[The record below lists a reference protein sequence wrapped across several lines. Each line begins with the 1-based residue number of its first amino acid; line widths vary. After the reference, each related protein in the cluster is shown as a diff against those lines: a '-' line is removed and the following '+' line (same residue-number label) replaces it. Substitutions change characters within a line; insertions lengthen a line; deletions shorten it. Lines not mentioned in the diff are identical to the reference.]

1 MKRISVFLF
10 FLFSISFLT
19 SQSRVSPVIWA
30 DYVNQ
35 VWTAAE
41 GLPGNT
47 VTDLLQ
53 KSDGYLY
60 IGTYDGL
67 VRFDG
72 VKFTILNKNT
82 VSDFRCVSARTIF
95 EDTDGN
101 LWVGSN
107 DEGVAKISSSG
118 IEMFTTDN
126 GLPNNSIRDIAQDK
140 SGNIWIG
147 TSNGVVFL
155 TPSGKFVSP
164 EGLDAYDDSSCLVIS
179 LYCDTAG
186 RIWLSTTKKHG
197 LYYYSSGKFTQ
208 YTAFNAIDYSTVT
221 AITQDDTGSFWYGL
235 TQKGVVR
242 VSEGNY
248 KLYGSQEGMLET
260 TVNDIYLDNSNSLW
274 FGTEKGVVL
283 YKQGQFSTYTEA
295 EGLTNNNVKKIIEDR
310 EGSIWYATD
319 RGGVQKMSPGKFR
332 TVTLSSPVNCISE
345 SDEGLVWIGTDN
357 GLLCYEKG
365 VFIENELTKM
375 LKGIRI
381 RHIENTNKGDLLVST
396 YAKYGQVLMTKEGQ
410 ITYWTTKHG
419 LVGDRVRVA
428 IEDKS
433 QNLWIG
439 TTTGLTKID
448 YVGAE
453 LTSYTKN
460 EGLENEYVM
469 CLYEDTEGYLWIG
482 TDGGGICIM
491 KDGKIVSVLTTKDG
505 LAGNVIFKIM
515 QDKNGVY
522 WISTG
527 TGLTRIEGNKFKN
540 FTASDGLGTD
550 SIFQIMIDYTDTV
563 WMTSNRGISSISL
576 SVLEAASQKEGVF
589 LDPKFYTKNDG
600 LRSGGVTST
609 SLCMYDS
616 LGRLWFTLID
626 GFAIYDPVK
635 IKSNP
640 VPPLVEIEDIS
651 IDNVK
656 EKFSA
661 NTVLKIP
668 AGTKRVDIEYT
679 ALSFVSTDMIRFRYI
694 LEGFEN
700 DYSQLT
706 SSRSVSYTNLAPGNY
721 TFKVWAANS
730 DMLWCENPASI
741 TIIQKPFLY
750 QMPVFWIFIGL
761 VICGIIYS
769 IIVIRIN
776 RLKREQLRLETMV
789 QMKTIDLEI
798 ERDNS
803 DRLLLNILPK
813 PIAEILKERKNQI
826 IADKFENVSVLFAD
840 IVGFTKIT
848 SSASPET
855 IIFALNDLFSRFDE
869 RAQTLGIEKIKTIGD
884 AYMAVCG
891 LPEPNPMHAAA
902 MIQFARGMLL
912 DIEQYNLTS
921 SLKFKMR
928 IGINSGEVI
937 AGVIGKTKFIYD
949 LWGDTVN
956 VASRME
962 SSGEPGSIHVSEETW
977 NLAKDSVC
985 FTDEVTVDVKG
996 KGSMKTYY
1004 VSISEMSNT

>member
-1 MKRISVFLF
+1 MKRIFVFLV
-10 FLFSISFLT
+10 FLFSIYYLN
-19 SQSRVSPVIWA
+19 SQSQDSAVIWA

-53 KSDGYLY
+53 KSDGYIY

-155 TPSGKFVSP
+155 TPSGKFIRP
-164 EGLDAYDDSSCLVIS
+164 EGLEQYDDSSCLVIS

-197 LYYYSSGKFTQ
+197 LYYYSSGKFSQ
-208 YTAFNAIDYSTVT
+208 YSAFTSIDYSTVT
-221 AITQDDTGSFWYGL
+221 AIAQDETGAFWYGL

-242 VSEGNY
+242 VHEGNY
-248 KLYGSQEGMLET
+248 KLYGKKEGMLET
-260 TVNDIYLDNSNSLW
+260 TVNDIYLDNSKSLW

-283 YKQGQFSTYTEA
+283 YKQGQFSTYTES

-332 TVTLSSPVNCISE
+332 TVSLSSPVNCISE
-345 SDEGLVWIGTDN
+345 SDNGLVWLGTDN

-365 VFIENELTKM
+365 VFIENDLTKM

-381 RHIENTNKGDLLVST
+381 RHLESTNEGGLLVST
-396 YAKYGQVLMTKEGQ
+396 YAQYGQVLMTAEGL
-410 ITYWTTKHG
+410 IRYWTTKQG
-419 LVGDRVRVA
+419 LAGDRVRVA
-428 IEDKS
+428 VEDKDK
-433 QNLWIG
+433 NLWIG

-448 YVGAE
+448 AITAE
-453 LTSYTKN
+453 LTSYSKN
-460 EGLENEYVM
+460 DGLENEYVM
-469 CLYEDTEGYLWIG
+469 CLYEDNAGFLWIG

-491 KDGKIVSVLTTKDG
+491 KDGKIVSNLTTKDG

-527 TGLTRIEGNKFKN
+527 TGLTRIEDNIFKN

-928 IGINSGEVI
+928 IGINSGDVI

>member
-1 MKRISVFLF
+1 MKRIFVFLV
-10 FLFSISFLT
+10 FLFSIYYLN
-19 SQSRVSPVIWA
+19 SQSQDSAVIWA

-53 KSDGYLY
+53 KSDGYIY

-155 TPSGKFVSP
+155 TPSGKFIRP
-164 EGLDAYDDSSCLVIS
+164 EGLEQYDDSSCLVIS

-197 LYYYSSGKFTQ
+197 LYYYSSGKFSQ
-208 YTAFNAIDYSTVT
+208 YSAFTSIDYSTVT
-221 AITQDDTGSFWYGL
+221 AITQDETGAFWYGL

-242 VSEGNY
+242 VHEGNY
-248 KLYGSQEGMLET
+248 KLYGTKEGMLET
-260 TVNDIYLDNSNSLW
+260 TVNDIYLDNSKSLW

-283 YKQGQFSTYTEA
+283 YKQGQFSTYTES

-332 TVTLSSPVNCISE
+332 TVSLSSPVNCISE
-345 SDEGLVWIGTDN
+345 SDNGLVWLGTDN

-365 VFIENELTKM
+365 VFIENDLTKM

-381 RHIENTNKGDLLVST
+381 RHLESTNEGGLLVST
-396 YAKYGQVLMTKEGQ
+396 YAQYGQVLMTAEGL
-410 ITYWTTKHG
+410 IRYWTTKQG
-419 LVGDRVRVA
+419 LAGDRVRVA
-428 IEDKS
+428 VEDKDK
-433 QNLWIG
+433 NLWIG

-448 YVGAE
+448 AITAE
-453 LTSYTKN
+453 LTSYSKN
-460 EGLENEYVM
+460 DGLENEYVM
-469 CLYEDTEGYLWIG
+469 CLYEDNAGFLWIG

-491 KDGKIVSVLTTKDG
+491 KDGKIVSNLTTKDG

-527 TGLTRIEGNKFKN
+527 TGLTRIEGNNFKN

-576 SVLEAASQKEGVF
+576 SVLEAASKKEGFF

-640 VPPLVEIEDIS
+640 IPPLVQIENIS
-651 IDNVK
+651 LDNVK
-656 EKFSA
+656 ELISTDA
-661 NTVLKIP
+661 SIIIP

-700 DYSQLT
+700 NYSQLT
-706 SSRSVSYTNLAPGNY
+706 SSRSVSYTNLAPGTY

-730 DMLWCENPASI
+730 DMLWCEKPASI
-741 TIIQKPFLY
+741 TIVQKPFLY

-761 VICGIIYS
+761 VFCGIIYS

-813 PIAEILKERKNQI
+813 PIAEILKERKSQI

-855 IIFALNDLFSRFDE
+855 IVFALNDLFSRFDE

-921 SLKFKMR
+921 ALKFKMR
-928 IGINSGEVI
+928 IGINSGDVI

-1004 VSISEMSNT
+1004 VSIGDMLNT

>member
-1 MKRISVFLF
+1 MKRIFVFLV
-10 FLFSISFLT
+10 FLFSIYYLN
-19 SQSRVSPVIWA
+19 SQSQDSAVIWA

-53 KSDGYLY
+53 KSDGYIY

-72 VKFTILNKNT
+72 VKFTILSKNT

-155 TPSGKFVSP
+155 TPSGKFIRP
-164 EGLDAYDDSSCLVIS
+164 EGLEQYDDSSCLVIS

-197 LYYYSSGKFTQ
+197 LYYYSSGKFSQ
-208 YTAFNAIDYSTVT
+208 YSAFTSIDYSTVT
-221 AITQDDTGSFWYGL
+221 AIAQDETGAFWYGL

-242 VSEGNY
+242 VHEGNY
-248 KLYGSQEGMLET
+248 KLYGKKEGMLET
-260 TVNDIYLDNSNSLW
+260 TVNDIYLDNSKSLW

-283 YKQGQFSTYTEA
+283 YKQGQFSTYTES

-332 TVTLSSPVNCISE
+332 TVSLSSPVNCISE
-345 SDEGLVWIGTDN
+345 SDNGLVWLGTDN

-365 VFIENELTKM
+365 VFIENDLTKM

-381 RHIENTNKGDLLVST
+381 RHLESTNEGGLLVST
-396 YAKYGQVLMTKEGQ
+396 YAQYGQVLMTAEGL
-410 ITYWTTKHG
+410 IRYWTTKQG
-419 LVGDRVRVA
+419 LAGDRVRVA
-428 IEDKS
+428 VEDKDK
-433 QNLWIG
+433 NLWIG

-448 YVGAE
+448 AITAE
-453 LTSYTKN
+453 LTSYSKN
-460 EGLENEYVM
+460 DGLENEYVM
-469 CLYEDTEGYLWIG
+469 CLYEDNAGFLWIG

-491 KDGKIVSVLTTKDG
+491 KDGKIVSNLTTKDG

-527 TGLTRIEGNKFKN
+527 TGLTRIEDNIFKN

-928 IGINSGEVI
+928 IGINSGDVI

>member
-396 YAKYGQVLMTKEGQ
+396 YAKYGQVLITKEGQ

>member
-928 IGINSGEVI
+928 IGINSGDVI

>member
-1 MKRISVFLF
+1 MKRIFVFLV
-10 FLFSISFLT
+10 FLFSICFLT
-19 SQSRVSPVIWA
+19 SQSQGSAVIWA

-53 KSDGYLY
+53 KSDGYIY

-155 TPSGKFVSP
+155 TPSGKFIRP
-164 EGLDAYDDSSCLVIS
+164 EGLEQYDDSSCLVIS

-197 LYYYSSGKFTQ
+197 LYYYSSGKFSQ
-208 YTAFNAIDYSTVT
+208 YSAFTSIDYSTVT
-221 AITQDDTGSFWYGL
+221 AITQDETGAFWYGL

-242 VSEGNY
+242 VHEGNY
-248 KLYGSQEGMLET
+248 KLYGAKEGMLET

-283 YKQGQFSTYTEA
+283 YKQGQFSTYTES

-332 TVTLSSPVNCISE
+332 TVSLSSPVNCISE
-345 SDEGLVWIGTDN
+345 SDNGLVLLGTDN

-365 VFIENELTKM
+365 VFIENDLTKM

-381 RHIENTNKGDLLVST
+381 RHLESTNEGGLLVST
-396 YAKYGQVLMTKEGQ
+396 YAQYGQVLMTAEGL
-410 ITYWTTKHG
+410 IRYWTTKQG
-419 LVGDRVRVA
+419 LAGDRVRVA
-428 IEDKS
+428 VEDKDK
-433 QNLWIG
+433 NLWIG

-448 YVGAE
+448 AITAE
-453 LTSYTKN
+453 LTSYSKN
-460 EGLENEYVM
+460 DGLENEYVM
-469 CLYEDTEGYLWIG
+469 CLYEDNAGFLWIG

-491 KDGKIVSVLTTKDG
+491 KDGKIVSNLTTKDG

-527 TGLTRIEGNKFKN
+527 TGLTRIEGNNFKN

-576 SVLEAASQKEGVF
+576 SVLEAASKKEGVF

-640 VPPLVEIEDIS
+640 IPPLVQIENIS
-651 IDNVK
+651 LDNVK
-656 EKFSA
+656 ELISTDA
-661 NTVLKIP
+661 SIIIP

-700 DYSQLT
+700 NYSQLT
-706 SSRSVSYTNLAPGNY
+706 SSRSVSYTNLAPGTY

-730 DMLWCENPASI
+730 DMLWCEKPASI
-741 TIIQKPFLY
+741 TIVQKPFLY

-761 VICGIIYS
+761 VFCGIIYS

-813 PIAEILKERKNQI
+813 PIAEILKERKSQI

-855 IIFALNDLFSRFDE
+855 IVFALNDLFSRFDE

-921 SLKFKMR
+921 ALKFKMR
-928 IGINSGEVI
+928 IGINSGDVI

-1004 VSISEMSNT
+1004 VSIGDMLNT

>member
-19 SQSRVSPVIWA
+19 SQSRVSSVIWA

-381 RHIENTNKGDLLVST
+381 RHIENTDKGDLLVST

-419 LVGDRVRVA
+419 LAGDRVRVA

-448 YVGAE
+448 YVAAE

-491 KDGKIVSVLTTKDG
+491 KDGKIISVLTTKDG

-576 SVLEAASQKEGVF
+576 SVLEAASHKEGVF

-661 NTVLKIP
+661 NKVLKIP

-928 IGINSGEVI
+928 IGINSGDVI

>member
-19 SQSRVSPVIWA
+19 SQSRVSSVIWA

-357 GLLCYEKG
+357 GLFCYEKG

-410 ITYWTTKHG
+410 RTYWTTKHG

-869 RAQTLGIEKIKTIGD
+869 RAQTLDIEKIKTIGD

-928 IGINSGEVI
+928 IGINSGDVI

>member
-1 MKRISVFLF
+1 MKRIFVFLVFLF
-10 FLFSISFLT
+10 SLCYLT
-19 SQSRVSPVIWA
+19 SQSQASAVIWA

-53 KSDGYLY
+53 KSDGYIY

-155 TPSGKFVSP
+155 TPSGKFIRP
-164 EGLDAYDDSSCLVIS
+164 EGLEQYDDSSCLVIS

-197 LYYYSSGKFTQ
+197 LYYYSSGKFSQ
-208 YTAFNAIDYSTVT
+208 YSAFTSIDYSTVT
-221 AITQDDTGSFWYGL
+221 AIAQDETGAFWYGL
-235 TQKGVVR
+235 AQKGVVR
-242 VSEGNY
+242 VHEGNY
-248 KLYGSQEGMLET
+248 KLYGKKEGMLET

-283 YKQGQFSTYTEA
+283 YKQGQFSTYTES

-332 TVTLSSPVNCISE
+332 TVSLSSPVNCISE
-345 SDEGLVWIGTDN
+345 SDNGLVWLGTDN

-365 VFIENELTKM
+365 VFIENDLTKM

-381 RHIENTNKGDLLVST
+381 RHLESTNEGGLLVST
-396 YAKYGQVLMTKEGQ
+396 YAQYGQVLMTAEGL
-410 ITYWTTKHG
+410 IRYWTTKQG
-419 LVGDRVRVA
+419 LAGDRVRVA
-428 IEDKS
+428 VEDKDK
-433 QNLWIG
+433 NLWIG

-448 YVGAE
+448 AITAE
-453 LTSYTKN
+453 LTSYSKN
-460 EGLENEYVM
+460 DGLENEYVM
-469 CLYEDTEGYLWIG
+469 CLYEDNAGFLWIG

-491 KDGKIVSVLTTKDG
+491 KDGKIVSNLTTKDG

-527 TGLTRIEGNKFKN
+527 TGLTRIEDNIFKN

-576 SVLEAASQKEGVF
+576 SVLEAASKKEGVF

-640 VPPLVEIEDIS
+640 IPPLVQIENIS
-651 IDNVK
+651 LDNAK
-656 EKFSA
+656 DLISTDA
-661 NTVLKIP
+661 SIIIP

-700 DYSQLT
+700 NYSQLT
-706 SSRSVSYTNLAPGNY
+706 SSRSVSYTNLAPGTY

-730 DMLWCENPASI
+730 DMLWCEKPASI
-741 TIIQKPFLY
+741 TIVQKPFLY

-761 VICGIIYS
+761 VFCGIIYS

-813 PIAEILKERKNQI
+813 PIAEILKERKSQI

-855 IIFALNDLFSRFDE
+855 IVFALNDLFSRFDE

-891 LPEPNPMHAAA
+891 LPEANPMHAAA

-921 SLKFKMR
+921 ALKFKMR
-928 IGINSGEVI
+928 IGINSGDVI

-1004 VSISEMSNT
+1004 VSIGDMLNT

>member
-19 SQSRVSPVIWA
+19 SQSRVSSVIWA

-107 DEGVAKISSSG
+107 DEGIAKISSSG

-563 WMTSNRGISSISL
+563 WMTSNRGISSIAL

-928 IGINSGEVI
+928 IGINSGDVI

>member
-1 MKRISVFLF
+1 MKRISSLLLIMAF
-10 FLFSISFLT
+10 FGFLT
-19 SQSRVSPVIWA
+19 AQSQVSQVIWA

-53 KSDGYLY
+53 KSDGYIY

-67 VRFDG
+67 VKFDG
-72 VKFTILNKNT
+72 LKFSILNKNS

-95 EDTDGN
+95 EDSKGN

-107 DEGVAKISSSG
+107 DEGVAKISSNG
-118 IEMFTTDN
+118 IQMFTTEN
-126 GLPNNSIRDIAQDK
+126 GLPNNSIRDITEDK
-140 SGNIWIG
+140 YGNIWLG
-147 TSNGVVFL
+147 TSNGIVYL
-155 TPSGKFVSP
+155 TPDGNFVSP
-164 EGLDAYDDSSCLVIS
+164 QGLDNYEDNNCLVIA

-186 RIWLSTTKKHG
+186 RVWLSTTKKHG
-197 LYYYSSGKFTQ
+197 LYYFSSGKFSQ
-208 YTAFNAIDYSTVT
+208 YTSFMSIDYSTVT
-221 AITQDDTGSFWYGL
+221 AIAQDDSGDFWYGL

-242 VSEGNY
+242 VSEG
-248 KLYGSQEGMLET
+248 KVMLYGKRDGMLET
-260 TVNDIYLDNSNSLW
+260 TVNDIYLDKSNSLW

-283 YKQGQFSTYTEA
+283 YKEGKFSTYTEA
-295 EGLTNNNVKKIIEDR
+295 DGLTNNNVKKVIEDR
-310 EGSIWYATD
+310 EGNMWYATD

-332 TVTLSSPVNCISE
+332 TVSLPSPVNCIAE
-345 SDEGLVWIGTDN
+345 SQDGLVWVGTDN
-357 GLLCYEKG
+357 GLLCYDRNTL
-365 VFIENELTKM
+365 VDNSLTEM

-381 RHIENTNKGDLLVST
+381 RHVGSTKNGDVLVST
-396 YAKYGQVLMTKEGQ
+396 YAKYGQVLYSIDGTIQ
-410 ITYWTTKHG
+410 NWTTRDG
-419 LVGDRVRVA
+419 LAGDRVRVA
-428 IEDKS
+428 IEDKNS
-433 QNLWIG
+433 NLWIG

-448 YVGAE
+448 HVSNE
-453 LTSYTKN
+453 LVSYTKN
-460 EGLENEYVM
+460 DGLINEYVM
-469 CLYEDTEGYLWIG
+469 CLYEDKDGLLWIG

-491 KDGKIVSVLTTKDG
+491 KDGKIEQTLSTKDG
-505 LAGNVIFKIM
+505 LAGNVIFKIQ
-515 QDKNGVY
+515 QDKSGVF
-522 WISTG
+522 WVSTG
-527 TGLTRIEGNKFKN
+527 TGLTRIDDGVLKN
-540 FTASDGLGTD
+540 FSAQNGLGTD
-550 SIFQIMIDYTDTV
+550 SIFQILIDYTDTV

-576 SVLEAASQKEGVF
+576 KVLDEAAQNDEVF

-635 IKSNP
+635 VKTNP
-640 VPPLVEIEDIS
+640 IPPLVHIENVHIDTEKKEVSSNNSIIIS
-651 IDNVK
+651 
-656 EKFSA
+656 
-661 NTVLKIP
+661 
-668 AGTKRVDIEYT
+668 AGSKRVDIDYT
-679 ALSFVSTDMIRFRYI
+679 AISFVSTDMVRFRYI

-706 SSRSVSYTNLAPGNY
+706 SSRSVSYTNLAPGTY

-730 DMLWCENPASI
+730 DMLWCEKPAVLSFV
-741 TIIQKPFLY
+741 QKPFLY
-750 QMPVFWIFIGL
+750 QMPIFWIGIGFI
-761 VICGIIYS
+761 ICAVIYS

-813 PIAEILKERKNQI
+813 PIAEVLKERKTQI
-826 IADKFENVSVLFAD
+826 IADKFDNVSVLFAD

-848 SSASPET
+848 STSSPET

-891 LPEPNPMHAAA
+891 LPEPNPLHASA

-921 SLKFKMR
+921 ALKFKMR

-937 AGVIGKTKFIYD
+937 AGVIGKSKFIYD

-962 SSGEPGSIHVSEETW
+962 ASGIPGSIHVSEETW
-977 NLAKDSVC
+977 NLAKDTVC
-985 FTDEVTVDVKG
+985 FTDQVTVDVKG
-996 KGSMKTYY
+996 KGTMKTYY
-1004 VSISEMSNT
+1004 VSISDSSNT

>member
-19 SQSRVSPVIWA
+19 SQSRVSSVIWA

>member
-937 AGVIGKTKFIYD
+937 AGVIGKTK
-949 LWGDTVN
+949 
-956 VASRME
+956 
-962 SSGEPGSIHVSEETW
+962 
-977 NLAKDSVC
+977 
-985 FTDEVTVDVKG
+985 
-996 KGSMKTYY
+996 
-1004 VSISEMSNT
+1004 

>member
-19 SQSRVSPVIWA
+19 SQSRVSSVIWA

-855 IIFALNDLFSRFDE
+855 IIFALNDLFLVLMKELKLWVLKKLKLLEMPIWLCAGSR
-869 RAQTLGIEKIKTIGD
+869 
-884 AYMAVCG
+884 
-891 LPEPNPMHAAA
+891 
-902 MIQFARGMLL
+902 
-912 DIEQYNLTS
+912 
-921 SLKFKMR
+921 SLIPCMQQ
-928 IGINSGEVI
+928 
-937 AGVIGKTKFIYD
+937 
-949 LWGDTVN
+949 L
-956 VASRME
+956 
-962 SSGEPGSIHVSEETW
+962 
-977 NLAKDSVC
+977 
-985 FTDEVTVDVKG
+985 
-996 KGSMKTYY
+996 
-1004 VSISEMSNT
+1004 

>member
-1 MKRISVFLF
+1 MKRF
-10 FLFSISFLT
+10 FILFSIFIIT
-19 SQSRVSPVIWA
+19 HTIYAQPQAAQIIWA

-53 KSDGYLY
+53 KSDGYIY

-72 VKFTILNKNT
+72 AKFTILNKNT
-82 VSDFRCVSARTIF
+82 LKDFRCVSARTIF
-95 EDTDGN
+95 EDTACN

-107 DEGVAKISSSG
+107 DEGIAKITASG
-118 IEMFTTDN
+118 IEMFTMEN

-147 TSNGVVFL
+147 TSAGIVYI
-155 TPSGKFVSP
+155 TP
-164 EGLDAYDDSSCLVIS
+164 EGNFITPPGLDEYDENQCLVIS

-186 RIWLSTTKKHG
+186 RIWLTTTKKHG
-197 LYYYSSGKFTQ
+197 LYLFSNGKFSR
-208 YTAFNAIDYSTVT
+208 YTAFSSIDYSTIT
-221 AITQDDTGSFWYGL
+221 AINQDDSGDFWFGL

-242 VSEGNY
+242 VSEG
-248 KLYGSQEGMLET
+248 KVVLYGAQEGMIET
-260 TVNDIYLDNSNSLW
+260 TVNDIYVDTTNSLW

-283 YKQGQFSTYTEA
+283 YKEGKFSTFTEND
-295 EGLTNNNVKKIIEDR
+295 GLTNNNVKKIIEDR
-310 EGSIWYATD
+310 EGNMWFATD

-332 TVTLSSPVNCISE
+332 TVSLPSPVNCIAESE
-345 SDEGLVWIGTDN
+345 DGIVWVGTDN
-357 GLLCYEKG
+357 GLLCYDRNEK
-365 VFIENELTKM
+365 IENKLTTM
-375 LKGIRI
+375 LEGIRI
-381 RHIENTNKGDLLVST
+381 RHIGTTEGGDLLVST
-396 YAKYGQVLMTKEGQ
+396 YAKYGQIVMDKNGTVAS
-410 ITYWTTKHG
+410 WTTKQG
-419 LVGDRVRVA
+419 LAGDRVRVA
-428 IEDKS
+428 IEDS
-433 QNLWIG
+433 QRNLWVG
-439 TTTGLTKID
+439 TTTGLTSINRTD
-448 YVGAE
+448 G
-453 LTSYTKN
+453 TSVTYTKKD
-460 EGLENEYVM
+460 GLTNEYVM
-469 CLYEDTEGYLWIG
+469 CLHEDRSGLLWIG
-482 TDGGGICIM
+482 TDGGGVCIM
-491 KDGKIVSVLTTKDG
+491 KNGEIVKTLGTKEG
-505 LAGNVIFKIM
+505 LAGNVIFKI
-515 QDKNGVY
+515 QEEKNGITWV
-522 WISTG
+522 STG
-527 TGLTRIEGNKFKN
+527 TGLSRIDNDHITN
-540 FTASDGLGTD
+540 YSATNGLGTD
-550 SIFQIMIDYTDTV
+550 SIFQILIDYTDTL

-576 SVLEAASQKEGVF
+576 HALEKASKENNVF

-609 SLCMYDS
+609 SLCMLDS

-635 IKSNP
+635 VKSNLI
-640 VPPLVEIEDIS
+640 PPLVHIEQLS
-651 IDNVK
+651 IDSDKKSIGNGG
-656 EKFSA
+656 
-661 NTVLKIP
+661 TLIIP
-668 AGTKRVDIEYT
+668 AGTKRIDIDYT
-679 ALSFVSTDMIRFRYI
+679 AVSFVSTDLVRFRYV
-694 LEGFEN
+694 LEGFDT
-700 DYSQLT
+700 DYSILT
-706 SSRSVSYTNLAPGNY
+706 SKRSVSYTNLAPGTY

-730 DMLWCENPASI
+730 DMLWCEKPSVI
-741 TIIQKPFLY
+741 TLIQKPFIY
-750 QMPVFWIFIGL
+750 QIPVFWIGIGFCMCVL
-761 VICGIIYS
+761 IYS

-803 DRLLLNILPK
+803 ERLLLNILPK
-813 PIAEILKERKNQI
+813 PIAERLKERKSDI

-840 IVGFTKIT
+840 IAGFTKMT
-848 SSASPET
+848 ASSSPET
-855 IIFALNDLFSRFDE
+855 VIFALNDLFSRFDE

-891 LPEPNPMHAAA
+891 LPEPNPSHAAS

-912 DIEQYNLTS
+912 DIEQFNLTS
-921 SLKFKMR
+921 PLKFKMR

-962 SSGEPGSIHVSEETW
+962 SSGIPGSIHVSEETW
-977 NLAKDSVC
+977 LLAKNSVC
-985 FTDEVTVDVKG
+985 FTGEMTLDVKG

-1004 VSISEMSNT
+1004 VSMTDSGSA

>member
-1 MKRISVFLF
+1 MKRIFVFLVFLF
-10 FLFSISFLT
+10 SLCYLT
-19 SQSRVSPVIWA
+19 SQSQGSAVIWA

-53 KSDGYLY
+53 KSDGYIY

-155 TPSGKFVSP
+155 TPSGKFIRP
-164 EGLDAYDDSSCLVIS
+164 EGLEQYDDSSCLVIS

-197 LYYYSSGKFTQ
+197 LYYYSSGKFSQ
-208 YTAFNAIDYSTVT
+208 YSAFTSIDYSTVT
-221 AITQDDTGSFWYGL
+221 AIAQDETGAFWYGL

-242 VSEGNY
+242 VHEGNY
-248 KLYGSQEGMLET
+248 KLYGKKEGMLET

-283 YKQGQFSTYTEA
+283 YKQGQFSTYTES

-332 TVTLSSPVNCISE
+332 TVSLSSPVNCISE
-345 SDEGLVWIGTDN
+345 SDNGLVWLGTDN

-365 VFIENELTKM
+365 VFIENDLTKM

-381 RHIENTNKGDLLVST
+381 RHLESTNEGGLLVST
-396 YAKYGQVLMTKEGQ
+396 YAQYGQVLMTAEGL
-410 ITYWTTKHG
+410 IRYWTTKQG
-419 LVGDRVRVA
+419 LAGDRVRVA
-428 IEDKS
+428 VEDKDK
-433 QNLWIG
+433 NLWIG

-448 YVGAE
+448 AITAE
-453 LTSYTKN
+453 LTSYSKN
-460 EGLENEYVM
+460 DGLENEYVM
-469 CLYEDTEGYLWIG
+469 CLYEDNAGFLWIG

-491 KDGKIVSVLTTKDG
+491 KDGKIVSNLTTKDG

-527 TGLTRIEGNKFKN
+527 TGLTRIEDNIFKN

-576 SVLEAASQKEGVF
+576 SVLEAASKKEGVF

-640 VPPLVEIEDIS
+640 IPPLVQIENIS
-651 IDNVK
+651 LDNAK
-656 EKFSA
+656 DLISTDA
-661 NTVLKIP
+661 SIIIP

-700 DYSQLT
+700 NYSQLT
-706 SSRSVSYTNLAPGNY
+706 SSRSVSYTNLAPGTY

-730 DMLWCENPASI
+730 DMLWCEKPALI
-741 TIIQKPFLY
+741 TIVQKPFLY

-761 VICGIIYS
+761 VFCGIIYS

-813 PIAEILKERKNQI
+813 PIAEILKERKSQI

-855 IIFALNDLFSRFDE
+855 IVFALNDLFSRFDE

-891 LPEPNPMHAAA
+891 LPEANPMHAAA

-921 SLKFKMR
+921 ALKFKMR
-928 IGINSGEVI
+928 IGINSGDVI

-1004 VSISEMSNT
+1004 VSIGDMLNT

>member
-19 SQSRVSPVIWA
+19 SQSRVSSVIWA

-928 IGINSGEVI
+928 IGINSGDVI

>member
-921 SLKFKMR
+921 SLKCHCRCNRQNK
-928 IGINSGEVI
+928 
-937 AGVIGKTKFIYD
+937 IY
-949 LWGDTVN
+949 L
-956 VASRME
+956 
-962 SSGEPGSIHVSEETW
+962 
-977 NLAKDSVC
+977 
-985 FTDEVTVDVKG
+985 
-996 KGSMKTYY
+996 
-1004 VSISEMSNT
+1004 